1 MWPVTRSRADANGRD
16 RRQRAERAGG
26 RSRAFPAT
34 RRKKEKEKREE
45 SASAINFAPSF
56 WPFLLF
62 LNYLFEVHCWTPNYS
77 VAALVVGFLETD
89 KEHFV
94 LLLSSSKF
102 GSWQCCFFVFLVSVV
117 GVLHFARL
125 ALLWVFQ
132 RENLLRGVSFLGM

>member
-1 MWPVTRSRADANGRD
+1 VTRSRADANGRD

-102 GSWQCCFFVFLVSVV
+102 GS
-117 GVLHFARL
+117 
-125 ALLWVFQ
+125 
-132 RENLLRGVSFLGM
+132 